1 MKKIYLTAIFLLS
14 LSIFLIGCSEEKEDL
29 GLEKAQKV
37 EVVSAES
44 PESVLAVLD
53 TKKELEG
60 FIDNLK
66 VEEWSNEDLPS
77 DVAESRTFKLYQEDT
92 VKLGEDPEADKELK
106 QLATITTYK
115 ETPYIT
121 FQMKKLNFH
130 FKVPKDV
137 AEYLSSLEK

>member
-37 EVVSAES
+37 EVATAEN

-77 DVAESRTFKLYQEDT
+77 DVEESRTFNLYQEDT
-92 VKLGEDPEADKELK
+92 VKLGENPEVDKELK
-106 QLATITTYK
+106 NRELDLIEQRN
-115 ETPYIT
+115 
-121 FQMKKLNFH
+121 KLE
-130 FKVPKDV
+130 
-137 AEYLSSLEK
+137 AA